1 MNITNFLLDLRLD
14 NNKIIYLIYFLPISL
29 MIGSLAVN
37 INVILICLFFLYE
50 IVKRKKFNFFIRKDL
65 LFFAIIFVYLVFNSI
80 IFAQNLDSFT
90 RAIGFLRFVIIV
102 FALIY
107 YFNLE
112 NSKYEKKIFKAWTL
126 VFFLITLDLVFEF
139 IFGFNILNF
148 KSPDTKRLASFTADE
163 MKVGGYYFGFF
174 LLSLSF
180 IYKKNNKF
188 LFYVLFLIF
197 LIMAF
202 LIGERS
208 NFIKIF
214 IISYLFM
221 IFIINTKFLNK
232 ILILLLPILIL
243 VFLISTN
250 QNIKDKYYTEFINP
264 IIKKDID
271 SQNITL
277 KYFRHYNSALEI
289 FYDNKIFGVGIKN
302 YRNESG
308 LRFHNKQTIHHF
320 SNHPHQVH
328 FEILSELGIIG
339 YIIFFIFFI
348 YMLREG
354 LKIYKKTKNL
364 ETLSSILFIFA
375 TFLPLIPSGSF
386 FTTYGATIFWIN
398 FSLLIK
404 KNYSN
409 KT

>member
-1 MNITNFLLDLRLD
+1 
-14 NNKIIYLIYFLPISL
+14 
-29 MIGSLAVN
+29 
-37 INVILICLFFLYE
+37 
-50 IVKRKKFNFFIRKDL
+50 
-65 LFFAIIFVYLVFNSI
+65 
-80 IFAQNLDSFT
+80 
-90 RAIGFLRFVIIV
+90 
-102 FALIY
+102 
-107 YFNLE
+107 
-112 NSKYEKKIFKAWTL
+112 
-126 VFFLITLDLVFEF
+126 
-139 IFGFNILNF
+139 
-148 KSPDTKRLASFTADE
+148 
-163 MKVGGYYFGFF
+163 
-174 LLSLSF
+174 
-180 IYKKNNKF
+180 
-188 LFYVLFLIF
+188 
-197 LIMAF
+197 MAF